1 MAVLHFSQGNLNR
14 RHQTR
19 RPSRLARPG
28 LWNEPD
34 PFGVSKGIVL
44 TGIGLASL
52 SGFAA
57 AEFANADIAWFSTLQ
72 ATMMH
77 AAVRVWATS
86 RLS

>member
-1 MAVLHFSQGNLNR
+1 
-14 RHQTR
+14 
-19 RPSRLARPG
+19 
-28 LWNEPD
+28 
-34 PFGVSKGIVL
+34 VL

-77 AAVRVWATS
+77 AAVRAWATS